1 MKYNMFQ
8 NIRRFCWDIKIG
20 RCILL
25 SGGVVVLFMWLL
37 CVPVATWME
46 AREFNPP
53 ENTIIDTV
61 YLVAGARDM
70 ERRIE
75 KLIEITAQQKGHM
88 RKILIP
94 DDKQNWKWSKKARRN
109 LNVAEWAT
117 ERIKDELKKIY
128 GDDTQQ
134 PELNIVQGSFVGTD
148 SEMEV
153 LVRFVKGCGDI
164 QNLVIVTS
172 PYHARRAYCR
182 LVTHL
187 SRVGCTTDRI
197 RIFISTAKEHSS
209 DRLPWLTLFE
219 LAKLTR
225 DVIGLSRLPIVSRH
239 KIR

>member
-1 MKYNMFQ
+1 MKYNMLQ
-8 NIRRFCWDIKIG
+8 NIRRYCWDIRIG

-25 SGGVVVLFMWLL
+25 SAGTIILFLWLL
-37 CVPVATWME
+37 CVPIGTWME

-53 ENTIIDTV
+53 ADVMIDTV

-75 KLIEITAQQKGHM
+75 KVIDITVQQKRYI

-94 DDKQNWKWSKKARRN
+94 DDKQNWKWSKQAGRN
-109 LNVAEWAT
+109 LNVAEWAK
-117 ERIKDELKKIY
+117 ERIKDELKEIY

-134 PELNIVQGSFVGTD
+134 PELHIVQGPFVGTD

-153 LVRFVKGCGDI
+153 LVCFIKDCNDI
-164 QNLVIVTS
+164 HNLVIVTS
-172 PYHARRAYCR
+172 PYHARRAYR
-182 LVTHL
+182 RIVTHL
-187 SRVGCTTDRI
+187 ARACCKANYIKV
-197 RIFISTAKEHSS
+197 FVSTAKKQSS
-209 DRLPWLTLFE
+209 DRLPWLTMFE

-225 DVIGLSRLPIVSRH
+225 DAVGLSRLPIVSRH